1 VLRGRNV
8 AAMAANVSLLIFSGL
23 AITLLGALA
32 LPAPAFKVSGET
44 AILVALLVA
53 ASIATVLTG
62 AVALID
68 MPAASAACGVIAW
81 LLVVQCVWLARTPK
95 GQEEWDAEEEEDDG
109 GGGSPG
115 PSTPPETPSPGDGL
129 PVLQQPGGAPA
140 LPAWAPAPAHSFPL
154 AAAPSTAQVTA
165 APCAAAAKPPE
176 TAHRRRLQ
184 RTPAPPCEPAPAAP
198 ARLPAPALARA
209 AGVHARAPVVRRAR
223 ARRPPPPRAAAR
235 AAGPRGRV
243 AVRRPVGAVTC
254 DGSCAIRAPVAL
266 PRSPLGSPRSFVVAG
281 RGERVPARVSRC
293 SVSVSVLVRSLP
305 RRRSARHAGSRHPEV
320 RFSAPSVRAIPCG
333 RSRGRCSPGGP
344 GG

>member
-1 VLRGRNV
+1 VLKGRNV

-32 LPAPAFKVSGET
+32 LPAPAFRVNGET

-81 LLVVQCVWLARTPK
+81 LLVVQCVWLARTPEA
-95 GQEEWDAEEEEDDG
+95 QEEWDAEEEEDDG

-184 RTPAPPCEPAPAAP
+184 RAPRRVRGDHRSIVHVRAHGAGAHGARRRRASLRLRLLRGCRRLLWPAPPECT
-198 ARLPAPALARA
+198 PALPSFGAPEHDGRRH
-209 AGVHARAPVVRRAR
+209 HAPQR
-223 ARRPPPPRAAAR
+223 
-235 AAGPRGRV
+235 
-243 AVRRPVGAVTC
+243 
-254 DGSCAIRAPVAL
+254 
-266 PRSPLGSPRSFVVAG
+266 
-281 RGERVPARVSRC
+281 ERLDRE
-293 SVSVSVLVRSLP
+293 
-305 RRRSARHAGSRHPEV
+305 AGSR
-320 RFSAPSVRAIPCG
+320 SAVL
-333 RSRGRCSPGGP
+333 
-344 GG
+344 